1 MSNKNAEA
9 FDITEVF
16 KSIILVPN
24 HPIDLLERLGKLV
37 DMSYIESK
45 YLLEP
50 SDLVKKKSVN
60 KYLKRNFL

>member
-9 FDITEVF
+9 IGVF
-16 KSIILVPN
+16 KNILLVPN
-24 HPIDLLERLGKLV
+24 HPTDLLERLGKLV

-50 SDLVKKKSVN
+50 SDLVKKKNVN

>member
-24 HPIDLLERLGKLV
+24 HPTDLLERLGKLV
-37 DMSYIESK
+37 DMS
-45 YLLEP
+45 
-50 SDLVKKKSVN
+50 
-60 KYLKRNFL
+60 